1 LEDNNVTSQKTK
13 RELSIIDYLNIFL
26 NNRKK
31 IILSVS
37 IVAVISTI
45 LFFFV
50 IDPVFLSTG
59 VIKTTS
65 KGSMLSGLLGSSG
78 LPDLGEFGDIASG
91 GGGAAQ
97 ELALY
102 ENILISRKC
111 LEEVILK
118 FDVMEKENIKNMF
131 DALKYFRENIME
143 ISKDKASGTLSIGV
157 YDTDPQIAKDIADF
171 LIFQLNKINVELN
184 VQDARN
190 NRVFIES
197 RFEIANS
204 ELKKVEDSLQMFQ
217 NEFGLA
223 PEIQVQA
230 AIKGQ
235 IELEVQIKSEE
246 VKLELLKKILTP
258 DQPEVKAQEQK
269 IFELNKQ
276 LNMINTADYQINKL
290 SLKNSPEIVMNYL
303 RLKRDVEIQN
313 KIMTTLIP
321 MLEQSK
327 IAENKETPTIL
338 ILDPPQI
345 PDRKSKPKRLTSVF
359 ILSTLTF
366 IISYSY
372 FFLKNY
378 ISYKKEIDR
387 KA

>member
-1 LEDNNVTSQKTK
+1 MEDNNVTSQKTK